1 MLLDAVKTA
10 TSKQQRIRK
19 QNKTKTKNK
28 KKHIRKGLGNEDKE
42 RCLLDF
48 YH

>member
-1 MLLDAVKTA
+1 MLVDEIKTA

-19 QNKTKTKNK
+19 K
-28 KKHIRKGLGNEDKE
+28 IRKGLGNGDREISV
-42 RCLLDF
+42 LDF